1 MHSLESVTFDD
12 LAASTTFAEFSLIM
26 QRLVGMPMGLNDPT
40 VTKALDL
47 DAGRQNTALCALI
60 RAIPEGK
67 ARCLAC
73 DREHIAQVVRAR
85 TAIKYRCHAGLVDM
99 AAPVLHRG
107 TPVAIITCG
116 QSLPNP
122 PNAEELAH
130 IRQCLAPLPLSP
142 TAIRD
147 AYAATPYIDDSR
159 LEIVLKLLAFFAEHL
174 CDVTQRLRELE
185 RQPGAIS
192 RAQAY
197 LDAHYLEALTL
208 TEVASYAGLSASYF
222 SAQFHQATGVTFT
235 TYLQQLRVAH
245 ACRLLRE
252 TSHPI
257 TEIAFASGFNC
268 LSQFTRAFTRCQG
281 CSASE
286 YRQTYA
292 REGSADRSL
301 NTPERLSPYPT

>member
-1 MHSLESVTFDD
+1 MCALETVTFED

-26 QRLVGMPMGLNDPT
+26 QRLVGMPVGLNDPT

-47 DAGRQNTALCALI
+47 DAGRQNSALCALI

-99 AAPVLHRG
+99 AAPVLHHG

-122 PNAEELAH
+122 PNAGELAH
-130 IRQCLAPLPLSP
+130 IQRCLAALPLSP
-142 TAIRD
+142 VAIRD

-159 LEIVLKLLAFFAEHL
+159 LAIVLKLLAFFAEHL

-185 RQPGAIS
+185 RHPGAIS

-197 LDAHYLEALTL
+197 LAAHYLEALTL
-208 TEVASYAGLSASYF
+208 ADVAGQVGLSASYF
-222 SAQFHQATGVTFT
+222 SAQFHQATGMTFT
-235 TYLQQLRVAH
+235 SYLQQLRVAH

-252 TSHPI
+252 TTHTI
-257 TEIAFASGFNC
+257 TEIALASGFNC
-268 LSQFTRAFTRCQG
+268 PSQFTRVFTRCQG
-281 CSASE
+281 CTAGQ
-286 YRQTYA
+286 YRRMHAQA
-292 REGSADRSL
+292 AEPALG
-301 NTPERLSPYPT
+301 EVV